1 VPEGP
6 LELLLPALV
15 RLGLVDLYNEA
26 KAGRGT
32 LVAQLEQLA
41 VRELELLAVVAAEE
55 DVVTGEKV
63 KAGPEVLD
71 KRLASLGAEE
81 GEQTSLAS
89 WLQTLAAL
97 PGGPLNSSCCI
108 FMNDLAL

>member
-1 VPEGP
+1 MPEGP

-41 VRELELLAVVAAEE
+41 VRELELPAVVAAEE
-55 DVVTGEKV
+55 EVVTSEKV
-63 KAGPEVLD
+63 KTGPEVLD
-71 KRLASLGAEE
+71 KKVSKLGSRRRGANWAWPAGYRPWLHYLEARSAAAAAS
-81 GEQTSLAS
+81 S
-89 WLQTLAAL
+89 
-97 PGGPLNSSCCI
+97 
-108 FMNDLAL
+108 